1 MARPTFEEF
10 TLAAI
15 QAAPVYFDAEAST
28 EKAVGLIHEAA
39 ATGATLAAFGETWL
53 PGYCFWARE
62 SHSTTQMKARA
73 LYLASAIEVPGP
85 ETDRL
90 CEAARDAGIDVA
102 IGVVER
108 DPNTAGSV
116 YCTLV
121 FIGREGTILGKHRK
135 LKPTDYERRAWGEGD
150 GSSLVT
156 YERPY
161 GRLSG
166 LNCWEHR
173 MVLPGYALMAQGTQV
188 HVATWPTGSADLLAR
203 AFATQGACYVV
214 SVGGLLRPEDVPE
227 GFEEVFDLSSPVVG
241 GGSQIIEPN
250 GRVLAQAE
258 SDEETILVA
267 TGTLER
273 VLSTRSMCDVGGH
286 YSRPDV
292 LQLHVNGAPLQRL
305 VRHEAPPSADG
316 HASTNRASA
325 NGVSSNGHAVEVE
338 ATEVATS

>member
-1 MARPTFEEF
+1 MSQPTFEEF

-28 EKAVGLIHEAA
+28 DKAVGLIHDAA
-39 ATGATLAAFGETWL
+39 AKGATIAAFGETWL
-53 PGYCFWARE
+53 PGYCYWAY
-62 SHSTTQMKARA
+62 HTGGAQVMKARA
-73 LYLASAIEVPGP
+73 LYLASSINVPGP

-121 FIGREGTILGKHRK
+121 FIGREGKILGRHRK
-135 LKPTDYERRAWGEGD
+135 LKPTDVERRAWGEGD
-150 GSSLVT
+150 GQSLVT
-156 YERPY
+156 YDRPY

-173 MVLPGYALMAQGTQV
+173 MVLPGYALMAQGTQI
-188 HVATWPTGSADLLAR
+188 HIASWPTGSDDVLAR
-203 AFATQGACYVV
+203 AFAKQAAAYVI
-214 SVGGLLRPEDVPE
+214 SVGGMLRPQDVPA
-227 GFEEVFDLSSPVVG
+227 GFEEVFDLTSPVVG
-241 GGSQIIEPN
+241 GGSQIIDPN
-250 GRVLAQAE
+250 GKVLAHAPE
-258 SDEETILVA
+258 DEEVILTA
-267 TGTLER
+267 TGSLDR
-273 VLSTRSMCDVGGH
+273 ALAMRSMCDVGGH

-305 VRHEAPPSADG
+305 VRHDAPGGMRAPSPNG
-316 HASTNRASA
+316 HAS
-325 NGVSSNGHAVEVE
+325 NGAESNGHEVEVIV
-338 ATEVATS
+338 TEQVTQ